1 MVGVRDGPGRAM
13 LDSLAIGSVGHQ
25 NYARMRSSVTS
36 DSTQAVLEYH
46 LGSTIATD
54 VDFIPDATRR
64 SLGELS
70 SESRMDVS
78 G

>member
-1 MVGVRDGPGRAM
+1 M
-13 LDSLAIGSVGHQ
+13 
-25 NYARMRSSVTS
+25 TS
-36 DSTQAVLEYH
+36 DSTQAVLEHH

-54 VDFIPDATRR
+54 VDFTPDATRR